1 MTTMSLSGRQEQGAE
16 PEAALTFVLVHGA
29 FQTGDTWEPVA
40 AELRRHGHTV
50 HTPTLAGHG
59 PGAALDLS
67 HDDGVASLVGY
78 LREHDL
84 SDVVLVGHSIAGSFI
99 AKAAEQLPGAIKR
112 LVFQNAFVP
121 ADGNPLAMEFPP
133 QMAAMMS
140 AIDPSQGFM
149 LPFPLW
155 RELACNDIDLATV
168 QELYAKMSPI
178 PVGFMA
184 DKIDLSAFYE
194 LVGTGQ
200 IRTSY
205 VFAVND
211 IVLPPGEYGWF
222 PRMPQRLGP
231 LCRILQTQG
240 GHEAKYTRPAELAEV
255 LVQAGRD

>member
-1 MTTMSLSGRQEQGAE
+1 MTAASLTGQQEQEGRPE
-16 PEAALTFVLVHGA
+16 PALTFVLVHGA
-29 FQTGDTWEPVA
+29 FQTGDTWGPVA
-40 AELRRHGHTV
+40 AELRRRGHTV

-84 SDVVLVGHSIAGSFI
+84 SDIVLVGHSIGGSFI
-99 AKAAEQLPGAIKR
+99 AKAAEQLPEAIKR

-121 ADGNPLAMEFPP
+121 ADGNPLALEFPP
-133 QMAAMMS
+133 EMAAMM
-140 AIDPSQGFM
+140 AGMDPSLGFM

-168 QELYAKMSPI
+168 NELYAQMAPI

-184 DKIDLSAFYE
+184 DKLDLSAFYG
-194 LVGTGQ
+194 LVGSGE

-222 PRMPQRLGP
+222 PRMAQRLGP
-231 LCRILQTQG
+231 MCRILQMQG
-240 GHEAKYTRPAELAEV
+240 GHEAKYTRPTELAEV

>member
-1 MTTMSLSGRQEQGAE
+1 MTTVSLTGQQEQEGRPE
-16 PEAALTFVLVHGA
+16 PALTFVLVHGA
-29 FQTGDTWEPVA
+29 FQTGETWGLVA
-40 AELRRHGHTV
+40 AELRRRGHTV

-59 PGAALDLS
+59 PDADMDLS

-84 SDVVLVGHSIAGSFI
+84 SDIVLVGHSVGGSFI
-99 AKAAEQLPGAIKR
+99 AKAAEQLPGSIKR

-121 ADGNPLAMEFPP
+121 ADGNPLALEFPP
-133 QMAAMMS
+133 AMADMM
-140 AIDPSQGFM
+140 AEMDPSLGFM

-168 QELYAKMSPI
+168 NELYAQMTPI
-178 PVGFMA
+178 PLGFMA
-184 DKIDLSAFYE
+184 DKLDLSAFYG
-194 LVGTGQ
+194 LVGADK

-222 PRMPQRLGP
+222 PRMPKRLGP
-231 LCRILQTQG
+231 MCRVLQTQG

>member
-1 MTTMSLSGRQEQGAE
+1 MTAVSMSGQQNREAPPE
-16 PEAALTFVLVHGA
+16 PTLTFVLVHGA
-29 FQTGDTWEPVA
+29 FQTGDTWGPVA
-40 AELRRHGHTV
+40 AELRGRGHTV

-59 PGAALDLS
+59 PGASMDLS
-67 HDDGVASLVGY
+67 HDDGVASLVDY
-78 LREHDL
+78 LRENNL

-99 AKAAEQLPGAIKR
+99 AKAAEQVPGSIKR

-133 QMAAMMS
+133 EMGAMM
-140 AIDPSQGFM
+140 AGMDPSQGFM

-155 RELACNDIDLATV
+155 RELACNDIDLATT
-168 QELYAKMSPI
+168 QELYGQMT
-178 PVGFMA
+178 PVPFAFMA
-184 DKIDLSAFYE
+184 DKLDMSAFYG
-194 LVGTGQ
+194 LVAAGEV
-200 IRTSY
+200 RTSY

-240 GHEAKYTRPAELAEV
+240 GHEAKFTRPAELAEV
-255 LVQAGRD
+255 LLQAGRD